1 MSATIKSLLSD
12 LADYIFGDPIP
23 APEVIEDDPVSSWQK
38 WEEAVKEMDDLIE
51 FRLTQPPTDF
61 DRLPSRRSP
70 ATCCSRTPRSSSP
83 AASAAASLARSRGST
98 GASRPP

>member
-12 LADYIFGDPIP
+12 LVDYIFGDPIP
-23 APEVIEDDPVSSWQK
+23 APEVIEWQK
-38 WEEAVKEMDDLIE
+38 WEEAVKEMDELIE

-70 ATCCSRTPRSSSP
+70 GERPD
-83 AASAAASLARSRGST
+83 AA
-98 GASRPP
+98 

>member
-12 LADYIFGDPIP
+12 LVDYIFGDPIP

-61 DRLPSRRSP
+61 DRLPSTRSP
-70 ATCCSRTPRSSSP
+70 GERPD
-83 AASAAASLARSRGST
+83 AA
-98 GASRPP
+98 